1 MMGCIM
7 TVCLEIVRVLFV
19 GTVTQL
25 SCAGSVKLQQVGED
39 GRTSLKSE
47 RLAGYKHDV

>member
-1 MMGCIM
+1 M

-25 SCAGSVKLQQVGED
+25 SASLLAAGLIVLED
-39 GRTSLKSE
+39 EIYLART
-47 RLAGYKHDV
+47 

>member
-1 MMGCIM
+1 MMGWIM

-25 SCAGSVKLQQVGED
+25 SGATSVEVQQVGLS
-39 GRTSLKSE
+39 GRTSLESE
-47 RLAGYKHDV
+47 RLAGNKHDV